1 MVKSIALFGTS
12 ADPPT
17 IGHKK
22 ILEELSKIY
31 TFTISYVSNNPKK
44 KHKEGITIRSQLLKT
59 LIEDLDDYK
68 ILFNQ
73 SITSKWAVESIKKCK
88 KIYEIDNLD
97 FVIGS
102 DLIQDIFCWKNF
114 EKIIKEV
121 SFFIILR
128 EGYPVES
135 NTLKMLETYKVKFK
149 ISTIKIPETSSSNF
163 RLNFNCSN
171 LPSSLVDIVRKNN
184 LYESTKLVEL
194 SLCLGLFCDS
204 FFKSSKDNSSG
215 IFVISF
221 CSLLSLPIA
230 NKFF

>member
-1 MVKSIALFGTS
+1 MEKSIALFGTS

-31 TFTISYVSNNPKK
+31 AFTISYVSNNPKK
-44 KHKEGITIRSQLLKT
+44 KHIEDISIRSHLLKT
-59 LIEDLDDYK
+59 LIDDLDNPK

-73 SITSKWAVESIKKCK
+73 KISSQWALESIKKCK
-88 KIYEIDNLD
+88 EIYKFNNLD

-102 DLIQDIFCWKNF
+102 DLIKDIFYWKDF
-114 EKIIKEV
+114 DKIILEV

-135 NTLKMLETYKVKFK
+135 NTLKMLETYRVKFK
-149 ISTIKIPETSSSNF
+149 ISTIKTPNISSSKF

-171 LPSSLVDIVRKNN
+171 LPSSLIDIVKRNN
-184 LYESTKLVEL
+184 LYESIKLVE
-194 SLCLGLFCDS
+194 
-204 FFKSSKDNSSG
+204 
-215 IFVISF
+215 
-221 CSLLSLPIA
+221 
-230 NKFF
+230 

>member
-1 MVKSIALFGTS
+1 MGKSIALFGTS

-31 TFTISYVSNNPKK
+31 AFTICYVSNNPKK
-44 KHKEGITIRSQLLKT
+44 KHVEDISIRSHLLKT
-59 LIEDLDDYK
+59 LIEDLDNPK

-73 SITSKWAVESIKKCK
+73 SVSSQWAVESIKKCK
-88 KIYEIDNLD
+88 EIYEFNNLD

-102 DLIQDIFCWKNF
+102 DLIQDIFYWKNF
-114 EKIIKEV
+114 DKIIEEV

-149 ISTIKIPETSSSNF
+149 ISTIKIPDTSSSNF
-163 RLNFNCSN
+163 RLNYNCSN
-171 LPSSLVDIVRKNN
+171 LPTSLIDIVKKNN
-184 LYESTKLVEL
+184 LYESTKIVE
-194 SLCLGLFCDS
+194 
-204 FFKSSKDNSSG
+204 
-215 IFVISF
+215 
-221 CSLLSLPIA
+221 
-230 NKFF
+230 

>member
-1 MVKSIALFGTS
+1 MGKNIALFGTS

-31 TFTISYVSNNPKK
+31 AFTIGYVSNNPNKN
-44 KHKEGITIRSQLLKT
+44 HIEDISIRSHLLKT
-59 LIEDLDDYK
+59 LIDDLDNPK

-73 SITSKWAVESIKKCK
+73 KISSQWAVESIKKCK
-88 KIYEIDNLD
+88 EIYKFNNLD

-102 DLIQDIFCWKNF
+102 DLIKDIFYWKNF
-114 EKIIKEV
+114 DKIILEV

-128 EGYPVES
+128 EGYPLES

-149 ISTIKIPETSSSNF
+149 ISTIKIPNTSSSKF

-171 LPSSLVDIVRKNN
+171 LPTSLIDIVKKNN
-184 LYESTKLVEL
+184 LYESIKLVE
-194 SLCLGLFCDS
+194 
-204 FFKSSKDNSSG
+204 
-215 IFVISF
+215 
-221 CSLLSLPIA
+221 
-230 NKFF
+230 

>member
-1 MVKSIALFGTS
+1 MEKSIALFGTS

-17 IGHKK
+17 IGHEK

-31 TFTISYVSNNPKK
+31 AHTICYVSNNPKK
-44 KHKEGITIRSQLLKT
+44 KHKEDIAIRSQLLKT

-73 SITSKWAVESIKKCK
+73 SVSSKWAVESIKKCK

-135 NTLKMLETYKVKFK
+135 NTLKMLDTYRVKFK
-149 ISTIKIPETSSSNF
+149 ISTIKTPNISSSKF

-171 LPSSLVDIVRKNN
+171 LPSSLIDIVKRNK
-184 LYESTKLVEL
+184 LYESIKLVE
-194 SLCLGLFCDS
+194 
-204 FFKSSKDNSSG
+204 
-215 IFVISF
+215 
-221 CSLLSLPIA
+221 
-230 NKFF
+230 

>member
-1 MVKSIALFGTS
+1 MEKSIALFGTS

-31 TFTISYVSNNPKK
+31 AFTISYVSNNPQK
-44 KHKEGITIRSQLLKT
+44 KHIEDISIRSHLLKT
-59 LIEDLDDYK
+59 LIDDLDNPK

-73 SITSKWAVESIKKCK
+73 KISSQWAVESIKKCK
-88 KIYEIDNLD
+88 EIYEFNNLD

-102 DLIQDIFCWKNF
+102 DLIKDIFYWKNF
-114 EKIIKEV
+114 DKIILEV

-135 NTLKMLETYKVKFK
+135 NTLKMLETYRVKFK
-149 ISTIKIPETSSSNF
+149 ISTIKTPNISSSKF

-171 LPSSLVDIVRKNN
+171 LPSSLIDIVKKNN
-184 LYESTKLVEL
+184 LYESIKLVE
-194 SLCLGLFCDS
+194 
-204 FFKSSKDNSSG
+204 
-215 IFVISF
+215 
-221 CSLLSLPIA
+221 
-230 NKFF
+230 

>member
-1 MVKSIALFGTS
+1 MEKSIALFGTS

-31 TFTISYVSNNPKK
+31 SFTISYVSNNPKK
-44 KHKEGITIRSQLLKT
+44 KHIEDISIRSHLLKT
-59 LIEDLDDYK
+59 LIDDLDNPK

-73 SITSKWAVESIKKCK
+73 KISSKWAVESIKKCK
-88 KIYEIDNLD
+88 EIYKFNSLD

-102 DLIQDIFCWKNF
+102 DLIKDIFYWKNF
-114 EKIIKEV
+114 DKIILEV

-149 ISTIKIPETSSSNF
+149 ISTIKVPNISSSKL
-163 RLNFNCSN
+163 RSNFNYSN
-171 LPSSLVDIVRKNN
+171 LPTSLIDIVKKNN
-184 LYESTKLVEL
+184 LYESTKLVE
-194 SLCLGLFCDS
+194 
-204 FFKSSKDNSSG
+204 
-215 IFVISF
+215 
-221 CSLLSLPIA
+221 
-230 NKFF
+230 

>member
-1 MVKSIALFGTS
+1 MGTSIALFGTS

-17 IGHKK
+17 IGHAE

-31 TFTISYVSNNPKK
+31 PFTICYVSDNPSK
-44 KHKEGITIRSQLLKT
+44 KHKEDILIRSKLLKI

-73 SITSKWAVESIKKCK
+73 SVTSKWAVDSIKKCK
-88 KIYEIDNLD
+88 KIYGIDNLD

-135 NTLKMLETYKVKFK
+135 NTLKMLETYNVKFK
-149 ISTIKIPETSSSNF
+149 ISSIKIPNISSSKF
-163 RLNFNCSN
+163 RLNFNYSN
-171 LPSSLVDIVRKNN
+171 LPPSLIDFVKKNN
-184 LYESTKLVEL
+184 LYESTKLVE
-194 SLCLGLFCDS
+194 
-204 FFKSSKDNSSG
+204 
-215 IFVISF
+215 
-221 CSLLSLPIA
+221 
-230 NKFF
+230 

>member
-1 MVKSIALFGTS
+1 MEKRIALFGTS

-31 TFTISYVSNNPKK
+31 AFTISYVSNNPQK
-44 KHKEGITIRSQLLKT
+44 KHIEDISIRSHLLKT
-59 LIEDLDDYK
+59 LIDDLDNPK

-73 SITSKWAVESIKKCK
+73 RISSQWAVESIKKCK
-88 KIYEIDNLD
+88 EIYKFNNLD

-102 DLIQDIFCWKNF
+102 DLIKDIFYWKNF
-114 EKIIKEV
+114 DKIILEV

-135 NTLKMLETYKVKFK
+135 NTLKMLETYRVKFK
-149 ISTIKIPETSSSNF
+149 ISTIKTPNISSSKF

-171 LPSSLVDIVRKNN
+171 LPSSLVDIVKKNN
-184 LYESTKLVEL
+184 LYESIKLVE
-194 SLCLGLFCDS
+194 
-204 FFKSSKDNSSG
+204 
-215 IFVISF
+215 
-221 CSLLSLPIA
+221 
-230 NKFF
+230 

>member
-1 MVKSIALFGTS
+1 MEKSIALFGTS

-31 TFTISYVSNNPKK
+31 AFTISYVSNNPKK
-44 KHKEGITIRSQLLKT
+44 KHIEDISIRSHLLKT
-59 LIEDLDDYK
+59 LIDDLDNPK

-73 SITSKWAVESIKKCK
+73 KISSQWAVESIKKCK
-88 KIYEIDNLD
+88 EIYKFNNLD

-102 DLIQDIFCWKNF
+102 DLIKDIFYWKNF
-114 EKIIKEV
+114 DKIILEV

-135 NTLKMLETYKVKFK
+135 NTLKMLETYRVKFK
-149 ISTIKIPETSSSNF
+149 ISTIKTPNISSSKF

-171 LPSSLVDIVRKNN
+171 LPSSLIDIVKRNN
-184 LYESTKLVEL
+184 LYESIKLVE
-194 SLCLGLFCDS
+194 
-204 FFKSSKDNSSG
+204 
-215 IFVISF
+215 
-221 CSLLSLPIA
+221 
-230 NKFF
+230 

>member
-1 MVKSIALFGTS
+1 MRTNIALFGTS

-31 TFTISYVSNNPKK
+31 TFTIGYVSNNPNKN
-44 KHKEGITIRSQLLKT
+44 HKEDISIRSHLLKT
-59 LIEDLDDYK
+59 LIKDLDNPK

-73 SITSKWAVESIKKCK
+73 SVSSQWAVESIKKCK
-88 KIYEIDNLD
+88 EIYEFNNLD

-102 DLIQDIFCWKNF
+102 DLIKDIFNWKNF
-114 EKIIKEV
+114 DKIILEV

-149 ISTIKIPETSSSNF
+149 ISTIKTPNISSSKF

-171 LPSSLVDIVRKNN
+171 LPTSLIDIVKKNN
-184 LYESTKLVEL
+184 LYESTKLVE
-194 SLCLGLFCDS
+194 
-204 FFKSSKDNSSG
+204 
-215 IFVISF
+215 
-221 CSLLSLPIA
+221 
-230 NKFF
+230 

>member
-1 MVKSIALFGTS
+1 MGKSIALFGTS

-31 TFTISYVSNNPKK
+31 SFTISYVSNNPKK
-44 KHKEGITIRSQLLKT
+44 KHIEDISIRSHLLKT
-59 LIEDLDDYK
+59 LIDDLDNPK

-73 SITSKWAVESIKKCK
+73 KISSQWAVESIKKCK
-88 KIYEIDNLD
+88 EIYKFNNLD

-102 DLIQDIFCWKNF
+102 DLIKDIFYWKNF
-114 EKIIKEV
+114 DKIILEV

-149 ISTIKIPETSSSNF
+149 ISTIKVPNISSSKL
-163 RLNFNCSN
+163 RSNFNYSN
-171 LPSSLVDIVRKNN
+171 LPTSLIDIVKKNN
-184 LYESTKLVEL
+184 LYESTKLIE
-194 SLCLGLFCDS
+194 
-204 FFKSSKDNSSG
+204 
-215 IFVISF
+215 
-221 CSLLSLPIA
+221 
-230 NKFF
+230 

>member
-1 MVKSIALFGTS
+1 MGKSIALFGTS

-22 ILEELSKIY
+22 ILEELSNIY
-31 TFTISYVSNNPKK
+31 TFTITYVSNNPKK
-44 KHKEGITIRSQLLKT
+44 KHIEDISIRSHLLKT
-59 LIEDLDDYK
+59 LIEDLDNPK

-73 SITSKWAVESIKKCK
+73 SVSSQWAVESIKKCK
-88 KIYEIDNLD
+88 EIYEFNNLD

-102 DLIQDIFCWKNF
+102 DLIKDIFYWKNF
-114 EKIIKEV
+114 DKIILEV

-171 LPSSLVDIVRKNN
+171 LPSSLIDIVKRNN
-184 LYESTKLVEL
+184 LYESIKLVE
-194 SLCLGLFCDS
+194 
-204 FFKSSKDNSSG
+204 
-215 IFVISF
+215 
-221 CSLLSLPIA
+221 
-230 NKFF
+230 

>member
-1 MVKSIALFGTS
+1 MEKSIALFGTS

-22 ILEELSKIY
+22 ILEELSKVY
-31 TFTISYVSNNPKK
+31 AFTISYVSNNPQK
-44 KHKEGITIRSQLLKT
+44 KHIEDISIRSHLLKT
-59 LIEDLDDYK
+59 LIDELDNPK

-73 SITSKWAVESIKKCK
+73 NISSQWAVESIKKCK
-88 KIYEIDNLD
+88 EIYKFNNLD

-102 DLIQDIFCWKNF
+102 DLIKDIFYWKNF
-114 EKIIKEV
+114 DKIILEV

-149 ISTIKIPETSSSNF
+149 ISTIKTPNISSSNF

-171 LPSSLVDIVRKNN
+171 LPSSLIDIVKRNN
-184 LYESTKLVEL
+184 LYESIKLVE
-194 SLCLGLFCDS
+194 
-204 FFKSSKDNSSG
+204 
-215 IFVISF
+215 
-221 CSLLSLPIA
+221 
-230 NKFF
+230 